1 MSQLKN
7 IIESQVD
14 KLENITKGLKE
25 IIKYIENNQSE
36 VYNLDTLQSFEK
48 INSNINKI
56 ENNFEIVQYNF
67 DLALIEKKDENLERI
82 KNYEIDHKVLK
93 TFTPYMIYL
102 RLILE
107 NNYNN

>member
-1 MSQLKN
+1 MSQLKD
-7 IIESQVD
+7 IIETQVD
-14 KLENITKGLKE
+14 NLENITKGLKE
-25 IIKYIENNQSE
+25 IIKYIENNKTE
-36 VYNLDTLQSFEK
+36 VYNLDTLQSIEK

-56 ENNFEIVQYNF
+56 ESNFEIIQHNF
-67 DLALIEKKDENLERI
+67 DLALIEKKNKNLERI
-82 KNYEIDHKVLK
+82 KNYKIDKQVLK